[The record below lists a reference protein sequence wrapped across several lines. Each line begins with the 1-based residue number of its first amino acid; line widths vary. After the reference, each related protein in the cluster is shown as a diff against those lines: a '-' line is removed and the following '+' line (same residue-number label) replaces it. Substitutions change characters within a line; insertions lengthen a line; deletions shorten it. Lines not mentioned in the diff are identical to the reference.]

1 MAKLLAAHE
10 LTAMGADA
18 GLVIAGQIEQ
28 IDKLIYKIR
37 LDLIYGWV
45 DNLTTKYGW
54 IYIKE
59 TQND

>member
-18 GLVIAGQIEQ
+18 DLVIAGQIEQ